1 MSRARAW
8 ARTLGAMTDRLQSVW
23 LGSSS
28 LAGSAVIGLTVYLL
42 VGSVAGWIHP
52 IWWGGEE
59 LLVPLVLG
67 IGLILLGAA
76 PFYLFASL
84 ILKTLKSSESVG
96 ASALTGFIFGILLIP
111 VADLFGAMLRPISY
125 WQTLDPRS
133 AVVLGLVATGFAGV
147 GIGAAVTS
155 LFWRRKSV

>member
-1 MSRARAW
+1 MI
-8 ARTLGAMTDRLQSVW
+8 DRLQSVW
-23 LGSSS
+23 LGPTS

-42 VGSVAGWIHP
+42 VGSVTGWIHP

-59 LLVPLVLG
+59 LLVPLVSG

-76 PFYLFASL
+76 PFYLFANL
-84 ILKTLKSSESVG
+84 IAKKLKGSESVG
-96 ASALTGFIFGILLIP
+96 ASASTGFIFGILLIP

-125 WQTLDPRS
+125 WQTLDPWT

-147 GIGAAVTS
+147 GIGAVVTS
-155 LFWRRKSV
+155 LCWRRKSV